1 MLFKRRLVFAGDV
14 DIILREFLSQRPCAM
29 RMIITF
35 EINKRGDVKIY
46 SNYPGRLLGKYGVD
60 WDLLVA
66 QLKVYANA
74 RSVKL
79 FPLYNYLISD
89 KDDNGDIIWI

>member
-1 MLFKRRLVFAGDV
+1 MFFKRLKVFDGDV
-14 DIILREFLSQRPCAM
+14 DQVLREFLSQRPCNL
-29 RMIITF
+29 RMIVIF
-35 EINKRGDVKIY
+35 DVSKRGNVRIY
-46 SNYPGRLLGKYGVD
+46 SNYPGRFLGKYGAD

-66 QLKVYANA
+66 KLKVYAHA

-89 KDDNGDIIWI
+89 KDDNGDTIWV

>member
-1 MLFKRRLVFAGDV
+1 
-14 DIILREFLSQRPCAM
+14 M
-29 RMIITF
+29 R
-35 EINKRGDVKIY
+35 IY
-46 SNYPGRLLGKYGVD
+46 SNYPGRFLGKYGAD

-66 QLKVYANA
+66 KLKVYAHA

-89 KDDNGDIIWI
+89 KDDNGDTIWV